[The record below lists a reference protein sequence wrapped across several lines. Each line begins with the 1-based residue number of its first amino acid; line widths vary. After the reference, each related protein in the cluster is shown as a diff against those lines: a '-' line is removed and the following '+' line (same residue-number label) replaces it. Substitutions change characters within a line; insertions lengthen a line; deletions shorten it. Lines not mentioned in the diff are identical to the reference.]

1 MQKKDRIKFLQY
13 LDELFPNAKCE
24 LEYKTP
30 FQLLIAVILS
40 AQCTDKKVNQVTPD
54 LFKKYQSVYDFANAN
69 IEDIEKI
76 IMPCGLYKNKAMN
89 IVKTSKMIIE
99 NFNGEMPNNIKD
111 MMKLSGVGMKTAKV
125 VCSNIYGDNVIAV
138 DTHVLRVVNRLG
150 IVNESN
156 PDKCSEKLEKIFR
169 DNLTNL
175 HHKLV
180 LFGRYHCKAK
190 KPLCVDCEMKN
201 VCKYYK
207 TKIKNIKM

>member
-13 LDELFPNAKCE
+13 LDKLFPNAKCE

-30 FQLLIAVILS
+30 LQLLIAVILS
-40 AQCTDKKVNQVTPD
+40 AQCTDKRVNQVTPD

-111 MMKLSGVGMKTAKV
+111 MMKLNGVGMKTAKV